1 MPLSVCTIYQ
11 NTQRSH
17 HAWYILPGRTD
28 HVNHADLKCINENT
42 ATVQSSLFMVSQSN
56 FECFDCISEDFAR
69 LDTHSIYVLLDLW
82 LLVTKGL

>member
-1 MPLSVCTIYQ
+1 
-11 NTQRSH
+11 
-17 HAWYILPGRTD
+17 
-28 HVNHADLKCINENT
+28 
-42 ATVQSSLFMVSQSN
+42 MVSQSN